1 MINGMKI
8 IDADGHVQ
16 ERDAPWQDLLEQP
29 YRKHAP
35 RVVKDPNGRSELLL
49 EGKIWAKPSGVGCG
63 IDTAPISRRPQ
74 STTGMFDPVQRLKDM
89 DLEGIDIAVNFG
101 TTVFLSLPFL
111 ENHDLACAIA
121 RAYNNWLAEHCAV
134 NKERL
139 LGVAMIPLQEPEL
152 AVKEARRA
160 VIELGHR
167 GFFIS
172 PHPVDNRNLDHPA
185 YEPLWSMAEELNVPA
200 LVHVS
205 TGIRLPTAG
214 AERFDR
220 YCLFHLHAHPME
232 QMTAAASLILGG
244 VLERHPRLRV
254 GFMEAGCGWVP
265 YWLERMDEHA
275 ENYRFE
281 LPHLKEQPSVYFR
294 RQCFVSFELEE
305 RAVSYVAEAIG
316 AQTLVFASDFP
327 HHDCFFPGAV
337 EKIRKRADLDDKLVT
352 AMLSENP
359 HRLYFGD

>member
-1 MINGMKI
+1 MPKTAKI
-8 IDADGHVQ
+8 IDSDAHVFEPHDIWLRYLAPSLLDILSRTPGLENGNSTGNDGPTSRFPLGFIT
-16 ERDAPWQDLLEQP
+16 ETGRQDLLQL
-29 YRKHAP
+29 AA
-35 RVVKDPNGRSELLL
+35 DSE
-49 EGKIWAKPSGVGCG
+49 
-63 IDTAPISRRPQ
+63 T
-74 STTGMFDPVQRLKDM
+74 RLKVM
-89 DLEGIDIAVNFG
+89 DEEGIDRVALFPTHALRLGGVRQ
-101 TTVFLSLPFL
+101 PQ
-111 ENHDLACAIA
+111 LAPALF
-121 RAYNNWLAEHCAV
+121 RAYNDWLAEHCAP

-139 LGVAMIPLQEPEL
+139 LGVAMIPLQEPHL
-152 AVKEARRA
+152 AVKEAERA
-160 VIELGHR
+160 VGELGHR
-167 GFFIS
+167 GLFIS
-172 PHPVDNRNLDHPA
+172 PHPVDNRNLDHQA
-185 YEPLWSMAEELNVPA
+185 YEPLWKLAEQLNVPA

-220 YCLFHLHAHPME
+220 YSLFHLHAHPLE

-281 LPHLKEQPSVYFR
+281 LPYLKERPSVYFR

-305 RAVSYVAEAIG
+305 RAIPYVAETVG

-337 EKIRKRADLDDKLVT
+337 DKIRKRADLNADLVS
-352 AMLSENP
+352 AMLSDNP
-359 HRLYFGD
+359 NRLYFGD

>member
-1 MINGMKI
+1 MPTAKKI
-8 IDADGHVQ
+8 IDSDGHVFEPQ
-16 ERDAPWQDLLEQP
+16 DIWLRYLEAPLREILSTTPGLENGNSTGNDGPPSLFPLGFVTETGRQDLL
-29 YRKHAP
+29 RIAA
-35 RVVKDPNGRSELLL
+35 DGDS
-49 EGKIWAKPSGVGCG
+49 
-63 IDTAPISRRPQ
+63 
-74 STTGMFDPVQRLKDM
+74 RLKVM
-89 DLEGIDIAVNFG
+89 DGEGIDMAALFPTHALRLGGVRH
-101 TTVFLSLPFL
+101 PQ
-111 ENHDLACAIA
+111 LAPALF
-121 RAYNNWLAEHCAV
+121 RAYNDWLAEHCAP
-134 NKERL
+134 NKARL

-152 AVKEARRA
+152 ALNEAERA
-160 VIELGHR
+160 VTKLGHR
-167 GFFIS
+167 GLFIS

-185 YEPLWSMAEELNVPA
+185 YERLWDLAEQLNIPA

-275 ENYRFE
+275 KNYRFE
-281 LPHLKEQPSVYFR
+281 VPYLKQRPSEYFR

-305 RAVSYVAEAIG
+305 RAIPYVAETVG
-316 AQTLVFASDFP
+316 AETLVFASDFP
-327 HHDCFFPGAV
+327 HHDCFFPGALD
-337 EKIRKRADLDDKLVT
+337 KIRKRADLDPKLVS

-359 HRLYFGD
+359 TRLYFGK

>member
-1 MINGMKI
+1 VPGTQKI
-8 IDADGHVQ
+8 IDSDAHVFEPHDIWLRYVDASLRETVTRTPGLENGNSTGNDGPASRFPLGFIP
-16 ERDAPWQDLLEQP
+16 ETGRQDLLQL
-29 YRKHAP
+29 AA
-35 RVVKDPNGRSELLL
+35 DP
-49 EGKIWAKPSGVGCG
+49 A
-63 IDTAPISRRPQ
+63 T
-74 STTGMFDPVQRLKDM
+74 RLKVM
-89 DLEGIDIAVNFG
+89 DDEGIDKVALFPTHALRLGGVRH
-101 TTVFLSLPFL
+101 PQ
-111 ENHDLACAIA
+111 LAPALF
-121 RAYNNWLAEHCAV
+121 RAYNDWLAEHCAP
-134 NKERL
+134 NRERL

-152 AVKEARRA
+152 AVKEAERA
-160 VIELGHR
+160 VVELGHR
-167 GFFIS
+167 GLFIS
-172 PHPVDNRNLDHPA
+172 PHPVDKRNLDDPA
-185 YEPLWSMAEELNVPA
+185 YEPLWGLAAELNVPA

-220 YCLFHLHAHPME
+220 YSLFHLHAHPME
-232 QMTAAASLILGG
+232 QMTACASLILGG

-281 LPHLKEQPSVYFR
+281 LPDLKERPSVYFR

-305 RAVSYVAEAIG
+305 RAVPYVAETVG

-337 EKIRKRADLDDKLVT
+337 EKIRRRSDLDAGLVS
-352 AMLSENP
+352 AMLSDNP
-359 HRLYFGD
+359 SRLYFGDRL